1 MSQLSRLVLGF
12 VVVLGAVTLYHG
24 KSNLKW
30 FEDRP
35 RAVLTVAHL
44 PVTCHLTCPVA
55 SWVTNHS
62 ETGTIIKSKKYND
75 FASIVTD
82 IDAGQLDA
90 TFLLAPFAM
99 RLARQGKTPVKI
111 VHLGH
116 RDGTAMVVL
125 KDSPFQNFGDLR
137 GKRVAIPHRYSNQ
150 KILVYKLMEQFG
162 ITKDEITLL
171 DYPPPDMPNGLK
183 TGSFEAFI
191 VGEPH
196 PSKTEVDGYG
206 RVLYLTKDIWPNFI
220 SCVCVVTQKM
230 IDTRPDLVQE
240 LVSGITASG
249 EWIDTMDE
257 RLADGIVLEKDAT
270 EEQKQDEEN
279 WIVIPEGFGHT
290 SRMQAAQIAA
300 SKKYYG
306 QNPKYL
312 QHALSNPPDRVRYTN
327 LELAEDD
334 FKEILKYAQKLGY
347 FELRPVTEAD
357 PFNFLD
363 FCDPRFE
370 RGKHEPI
377 RLHDVPK

>member
-1 MSQLSRLVLGF
+1 M
-12 VVVLGAVTLYHG
+12 
-24 KSNLKW
+24 
-30 FEDRP
+30 
-35 RAVLTVAHL
+35 
-44 PVTCHLTCPVA
+44 A
-55 SWVTNHS
+55 SWVTTHS

-116 RDGTAMVVL
+116 RDGTALVVH
-125 KDSPFQNFGDLR
+125 KDSPYKTFADLR
-137 GKRVAIPHRYSNQ
+137 GKTIAIPHRYSNQ
-150 KILVYKLMEQFG
+150 RILIVKLMEQFG
-162 ITKDEITLL
+162 IKDDEIKLI

-183 TGSFEAFI
+183 TGSFDAYI

-196 PSKTEVDGYG
+196 CGKAEIDGYG
-206 RVLYLTKDIWPNFI
+206 RVMYLTKDIWPNFI
-220 SCVCVVTQKM
+220 SCVCVVTQRM

-257 RLADGIVLEKDAT
+257 RLADGIVLERHAT
-270 EEQKQDEEN
+270 EEQKKDNEN
-279 WIVIPEGFGHT
+279 WIVIPEGFGHD
-290 SRMQAAQIAA
+290 SRMQAAQIGAH
-300 SKKYYG
+300 KRYYG
-306 QNPKYL
+306 QDPKYL
-312 QHALSNPPDRVRYTN
+312 KHVLTNPPDRVKYTN
-327 LELAEDD
+327 LDLAEDD
-334 FKEILKYAQKLGY
+334 FKEILGYAQKLGY

-370 RGKHEPI
+370 QADHKPVRV
-377 RLHDVPK
+377 RDVPK